1 MSSAATVSQTLCTAH
16 GAKTHRGRYY
26 TEVDNVRMDLVSSTT
41 SQEAPKP
48 QGHDPQGQR
57 ASQARLPARDRQ
69 IIGILLVAAFVVIL
83 NETIM
88 SVALPRLMVDLDITP
103 RTVQW
108 LTTAFMLTMAVVIP
122 MTGFLLQ
129 RVSTRTVFI
138 LAMSLFSA
146 GTLLAAISP
155 GFWLLLPA
163 RIVQASGTAVMIPL
177 LMTTVLTL
185 VPVERR
191 GVVMG
196 NLSIAISVAPA
207 IGPTLSGLVLQFLS
221 WRFMF
226 VLVLPIALATL
237 VYGSRRLVN
246 IGQPGHQKLDVASV
260 VLSAFAFGS
269 IVYGLSQLGGGGASG
284 SQLVLGFIAFGLI
297 CLFFFGWR
305 QLRLTRTS
313 SPLLDLR
320 AFRFP
325 MFSVSVALLCL
336 AMLALFG
343 MVILLPLYL
352 QTVRGI
358 GSLATGLMLL
368 PGGLLM
374 GLAGPTAGRIFD
386 RFGPR
391 VLTVPGALLLTFTL
405 WRFSAADATTPIW
418 MLIGLHMLLML
429 GLACL
434 FTPAFTAALNPLP
447 PYLYSHGSAILGTLQ
462 QVAGAAG
469 TALLVAI
476 MATRT
481 ATLKQAGLPD
491 IPALNGGIE
500 TAFSVA
506 ALISL
511 AAVVLAFF
519 IRNTMPP
526 VDDQPMEYG
535 AAEEEPKSDEPAAD
549 EPAATRA

>member
-1 MSSAATVSQTLCTAH
+1 VST
-16 GAKTHRGRYY
+16 
-26 TEVDNVRMDLVSSTT
+26 TT
-41 SQEAPKP
+41 SQEA
-48 QGHDPQGQR
+48 G
-57 ASQARLPARDRQ
+57 ASQRLPARDRQ
-69 IIGILLVAAFVVIL
+69 VIAILLVAAFVVIL

-88 SVALPRLMVDLDITP
+88 SVALPRLMVDLDISA

-122 MTGFLLQ
+122 TTGFLLQ
-129 RVSTRTVFI
+129 RVSTRTVFL
-138 LAMSLFSA
+138 LAMGLFSA

-155 GFWLLLPA
+155 GFWLLLLA

-196 NLSIAISVAPA
+196 NITIAISVAPA

-226 VLVLPIALATL
+226 VLVLPIALASL
-237 VYGSRRLVN
+237 IYGSRRLVN
-246 IGQPGHQKLDVASV
+246 IGQAGHQKLDLRSV
-260 VLSAFAFGS
+260 LLSIPAFGGL
-269 IVYGLSQLGGGGASG
+269 VYGLSQLGRGASG
-284 SQLVLGFIAFGLI
+284 SEVALGFIAFGLV
-297 CLFFFGWR
+297 CMLVFGWR
-305 QLRLTRTS
+305 QLRLTRGEGS

-320 AFRFP
+320 AFSYP
-325 MFSVSVALLCL
+325 MYSLSLALLCL

-343 MVILLPLYL
+343 MVILLPIYL

-374 GLAGPTAGRIFD
+374 GLSGPSVGKIVD
-386 RFGPR
+386 RYGPR
-391 VLTVPGALLLTFTL
+391 VLTIPGAALLTFTL
-405 WRFSAADATTPIW
+405 WQFSNADGSTPIW

-434 FTPAFTAALNPLP
+434 FTPSFTAGLNPLP

-476 MATRT
+476 MASRT
-481 ATLKQAGLPD
+481 ATLTQAGLP
-491 IPALNGGIE
+491 PMTALNGGIQM
-500 TAFSVA
+500 AFAVA
-506 ALISL
+506 AVISI
-511 AAVVLAFF
+511 AALVCAFF
-519 IRNTMPP
+519 IRNTKPP
-526 VDDQPMEYG
+526 MDEHATAY
-535 AAEEEPKSDEPAAD
+535 EPAA
-549 EPAATRA
+549 EVHQ

>member
-1 MSSAATVSQTLCTAH
+1 
-16 GAKTHRGRYY
+16 
-26 TEVDNVRMDLVSSTT
+26 MDLVSSTK
-41 SQEAPKP
+41 SQETPKP
-48 QGHDPQGQR
+48 PGQGPQGQG

-88 SVALPRLMVDLDITP
+88 SVALPRLMIDLGITP

-122 MTGFLLQ
+122 TTGFLLQ

-146 GTLLAAISP
+146 GTLLAALSP

-163 RIVQASGTAVMIPL
+163 RIIQASGTAVMIPL

-226 VLVLPIALATL
+226 VLVLPIALAAL

-246 IGQPGHQKLDVASV
+246 VGHPGQQKLDVRSV
-260 VLSAFAFGS
+260 LLSIPAFGG
-269 IVYGLSQLGGGGASG
+269 IVYGLSQLGRGASG
-284 SQLVLGFIAFGLI
+284 SQLALGFIALGVI
-297 CLFFFGWR
+297 CMLFFGWR
-305 QLRLTRTS
+305 QLRLARTG

-374 GLAGPTAGRIFD
+374 GFAGPTAGRIFD

-481 ATLKQAGLPD
+481 ATLTQAGLPD
-491 IPALNGGIE
+491 IPALNGGIQ

-519 IRNTMPP
+519 IRNSKPP
-526 VDDQPMEYG
+526 LEEQPMEYAAG
-535 AAEEEPKSDEPAAD
+535 AAPSSEEPASEGAV
-549 EPAATRA
+549 TRS